1 MASSFFIYPD
11 LWKYWPD
18 VNRAG
23 KIERAVTVTSDHPR
37 LLIDYLGGRVLIVS
51 SALSI
56 LALLALCFVHGI
68 DSLSTRAIQEI
79 S

>member
-11 LWKYWPD
+11 LWKYWPN

-23 KIERAVTVTSDHPR
+23 KIERAVTADHPR

-51 SALSI
+51 SALTI
-56 LALLALCFVHGI
+56 LVLLALCFVHGS

>member
-11 LWKYWPD
+11 LWKYWLN

-23 KIERAVTVTSDHPR
+23 KIDRAATVDHPR

-56 LALLALCFVHGI
+56 LALIALCFGHAS